1 MAFPACGWEAPEV
14 EDPDGAVRRIASSPT
29 TWKKDLALQLDALN
43 QEGLSTSQVMILA
56 PHRPQT
62 LGLREAELIGP
73 WPVNIASDW
82 WDVTEAGQVNFGTVH
97 GFKGLESDVV
107 IYLAPGYRHP
117 DAERLAYTAYSR
129 ARHRLVVLEKAIA
142 QPVRTKPIADAAKVQ
157 VPKPAA
163 RPSFQQAPAYS
174 DEQRA
179 SLMSALTAAK
189 TYKPKQ
195 TR

>member
-1 MAFPACGWEAPEV
+1 M
-14 EDPDGAVRRIASSPT
+14 S
-29 TWKKDLALQLDALN
+29 
-43 QEGLSTSQVMILA
+43 QEGLSASQVMILA

-62 LGLREAELIGP
+62 LGLREGELIGP

-82 WDVTEAGQVNFGTVH
+82 WDVAEAGQVNFGTVH
-97 GFKGLESDVV
+97 GFKGLEADVV

-142 QPVRTKPIADAAKVQ
+142 QPVRPKQTAEATKVQ
-157 VPKPAA
+157 ASKPAG
-163 RPSFQQAPAYS
+163 RPSFQHVPTYS

-179 SLMSALTAAK
+179 FLMSALTAAK
-189 TYKPKQ
+189 AYKPISNG
-195 TR
+195 